1 MMKNEE
7 GTMDMNHITYQKTT
21 DIMKIYQKPLTEIM
35 LLNLSRG
42 VMQDDNID
50 FNDAVSVLD
59 GEIQTNTSQFF
70 EGDDDAAV
78 GLHLSG
84 LWVD

>member
-1 MMKNEE
+1 MMENQV

-42 VMQDDNID
+42 VMQDDNINFD
-50 FNDAVSVLD
+50 DAVSVLD

-70 EGDDDAAV
+70 EDDDAAL
-78 GLHLSG
+78 GQHHSG
-84 LWVD
+84 LWDD

>member
-1 MMKNEE
+1 MMENQE
-7 GTMDMNHITYQKTT
+7 GIMDMNHITYQKTT

-42 VMQDDNID
+42 VMQDDNINFD
-50 FNDAVSVLD
+50 DAVSVLD

-70 EGDDDAAV
+70 EDDDAAW
-78 GLHLSG
+78 GQHHSG
-84 LWVD
+84 LWDD

>member
-1 MMKNEE
+1 
-7 GTMDMNHITYQKTT
+7 MNHITYQKTT

-50 FNDAVSVLD
+50 FDDAVSVLD
-59 GEIQTNTSQFF
+59 GEIQTNTSLFF
-70 EGDDDAAV
+70 EDDDAAW
-78 GLHLSG
+78 GQHHSG
-84 LWVD
+84 LWDD

>member
-1 MMKNEE
+1 
-7 GTMDMNHITYQKTT
+7 MNHITYQKTT

-42 VMQDDNID
+42 VMQDDNINFD
-50 FNDAVSVLD
+50 DAVSVLD

-70 EGDDDAAV
+70 EDDDAAW
-78 GLHLSG
+78 GQHHSG
-84 LWVD
+84 LWDD

>member
-1 MMKNEE
+1 
-7 GTMDMNHITYQKTT
+7 MDMNHITYQKTT

-42 VMQDDNID
+42 VMQDDNINFD
-50 FNDAVSVLD
+50 DAVSVLD

-70 EGDDDAAV
+70 EDDDAAW
-78 GLHLSG
+78 GQHHSG
-84 LWVD
+84 LWDD

>member
-1 MMKNEE
+1 MMENQE

-42 VMQDDNID
+42 VMQDDNINFD
-50 FNDAVSVLD
+50 DAVSVLD
-59 GEIQTNTSQFF
+59 GEIQTNTSRLF
-70 EGDDDAAV
+70 EDDDVAW
-78 GLHLSG
+78 GQRHSG
-84 LWVD
+84 LWDD

>member
-1 MMKNEE
+1 
-7 GTMDMNHITYQKTT
+7 MNHITYQKTT

-42 VMQDDNID
+42 VMQDDNIN

-70 EGDDDAAV
+70 EGDDDAAL
-78 GLHLSG
+78 GQHHSG
-84 LWVD
+84 LWDD

>member
-1 MMKNEE
+1 
-7 GTMDMNHITYQKTT
+7 MNHITYQKTT

-50 FNDAVSVLD
+50 FDDAVSVLD
-59 GEIQTNTSQFF
+59 GEIQTNTIQFF
-70 EGDDDAAV
+70 EDDDAAW
-78 GLHLSG
+78 GQHHSG
-84 LWVD
+84 LWDD

>member
-1 MMKNEE
+1 MMENQE

-50 FNDAVSVLD
+50 FDDAVSVLD
-59 GEIQTNTSQFF
+59 GEIQTNTIQFF
-70 EGDDDAAV
+70 EDDDAAW
-78 GLHLSG
+78 GQHQSG
-84 LWVD
+84 LWDD